1 MRITSGIMK
10 KENARVST
18 ACFYQKKNSVHTN
31 NLSASYY
38 CKNKCINCFVW
49 LYMSAC
55 PLGYF
60 GMNCS
65 SKCVHPYYGL
75 KCKSK
80 CSCYNGDCHH
90 IHGCNPNPGGEF
102 SMIKY
107 IYVLLIYQTVH
118 SKIIFNDFRTKF
130 NPSVTDN
137 LN

>member
-1 MRITSGIMK
+1 MFLPK
-10 KENARVST
+10 KIVFIQIIQAQVIIVKINA
-18 ACFYQKKNSVHTN
+18 F
-31 NLSASYY
+31 
-38 CKNKCINCFVW
+38 CFVW

-80 CSCYNGDCHH
+80 CSCYHGDCHH
-90 IHGCNPNPGGEF
+90 IHGCNPNPGGELY
-102 SMIKY
+102 MIKC
-107 IYVLLIYQTVH
+107 IYVLLIDQTVH
-118 SKIIFNDFRTKF
+118 SKIIFNNFRMKF
-130 NPSVTDN
+130 NPLVTDN